1 MNENKT
7 KVLVSYYTYGTG
19 SMFDVIRVYD
29 EQNFNEAQ
37 KDLEM
42 LEKYSKENFRQYEL
56 RNCENTLS

>member
-1 MNENKT
+1 MKENKT

-19 SMFDVIRVYD
+19 STFDVIRVYD
-29 EQNFNEAQ
+29 ERNFNEAQ

-56 RNCENTLS
+56 RDCENTLN

>member
-1 MNENKT
+1 MKEIKT

-56 RNCENTLS
+56 RDCENTLN

>member
-1 MNENKT
+1 MKENKT

-29 EQNFNEAQ
+29 ERNFNEAQ

-56 RNCENTLS
+56 RDCENTLN

>member
-1 MNENKT
+1 MKENKT

-42 LEKYSKENFRQYEL
+42 LEIGRASCRERV
-56 RNCENTLS
+56 